1 MLPAGIL
8 AEVGGNG
15 TLGLDTGID
24 DLLWNGKL
32 LAQRIKR
39 ATPTMLSPIAMNC
52 LLLILRT
59 PEAVVVVVSSFF
71 CRPPSS
77 ISALEAL
84 PGSTLLAIV
93 PLWNK

>member
-15 TLGLDTGID
+15 TFGLDTGID

-59 PEAVVVVVSSFF
+59 PEAAAVVVVLLYQAFF
-71 CRPPSS
+71 LRLS
-77 ISALEAL
+77 
-84 PGSTLLAIV
+84 LLY
-93 PLWNK
+93 LR